1 MLQDAPLSARC
12 WKLHVS
18 LSPAI
23 SDLHLS
29 LRLTADS
36 LQPGIPCW
44 MAIAACVRALKA
56 SCPMQDAKGC
66 LGTPRSTL
74 SPRQPRAVP
83 APAQARGAL
92 GLALS
97 TGKSTET
104 GSSSPVPCLGPGIG
118 KGLGVG
124 SASSQLLVT
133 PSKNRPHHQHWPT
146 AARPRCLGHCPS
158 RLYQNLLSQAGQPPG
173 ALLSSQISSAP
184 TNKTESGTPKPSSLR
199 AHKPRQRLW
208 HPSCT

>member
-1 MLQDAPLSARC
+1 
-12 WKLHVS
+12 
-18 LSPAI
+18 
-23 SDLHLS
+23 
-29 LRLTADS
+29 
-36 LQPGIPCW
+36 
-44 MAIAACVRALKA
+44 
-56 SCPMQDAKGC
+56 MQDAKGC
-66 LGTPRSTL
+66 LETTPSTL

-97 TGKSTET
+97 TGKGMET

-133 PSKNRPHHQHWPT
+133 PSKNRSHHQHWPT
-146 AARPRCLGHCPS
+146 AARPCCLSHYAS
-158 RLYQNLLSQAGQPPG
+158 RLYQNLLSQEGQPPEI
-173 ALLSSQISSAP
+173 LLSSQVSSAP
-184 TNKTESGTPKPSSLR
+184 TNKTESGTPKPSSLH

-208 HPSCT
+208 HPSCIQTPSPILLWRSLHFPFPKRWLRSQLRLP